1 MGGSNP
7 IAVVDLFAGP
17 GGLGEGFSALKIHGR
32 GRPFRIAVSVE
43 KEPHAHRTLRLRSF
57 FRFYDAS
64 GRSVPKAYTQVLR
77 GEISPEE
84 LESKCQTAWSHAEA
98 EAFRGELGIQ
108 GDDERLDA
116 ILESKKL
123 HKDKTPVVLIGG
135 PPCQAYSLVGRARN
149 RGIASYRPENDN
161 RHHLYQEY
169 LRVLSRVWPV
179 AFVMENVKGILSSSV
194 GDRRIFPRILDDLH
208 DPGAAIGEISR
219 PNPSRTYRLLPLVWN
234 DVSESRLFQVD
245 TSDPKSFLI
254 RCENHGVPQRRHRVF
269 IVGLRNDIAC
279 DLPRLRS
286 AQAQVTVRDAIQ
298 GLPRLGPGLS
308 KRSGSRKSVQSVLRE
323 EMSSKLVAE
332 IRRMH
337 GVEIAERC
345 ESIRDRMECVDMSTG
360 GEFVP
365 SDSVRSENPEL
376 DAWYG
381 GSDLGGVCNHA
392 AKSHMPSDLARYL
405 FCSSFGETFGRSPK
419 LEDFPDALLPNHMN
433 ARPGD
438 GSEAI
443 FSDRFKVQLWD
454 QPSATVTSHLAKDGH
469 YFIHPDPSQCRSFTV
484 REAARVQTFPDN
496 YFFCGPRTAQYQQVG
511 NAVPPLIAKR
521 IAQCVF
527 EGLKAAGL

>member
-1 MGGSNP
+1 
-7 IAVVDLFAGP
+7 
-17 GGLGEGFSALKIHGR
+17 
-32 GRPFRIAVSVE
+32 
-43 KEPHAHRTLRLRSF
+43 
-57 FRFYDAS
+57 
-64 GRSVPKAYTQVLR
+64 
-77 GEISPEE
+77 
-84 LESKCQTAWSHAEA
+84 
-98 EAFRGELGIQ
+98 
-108 GDDERLDA
+108 
-116 ILESKKL
+116 
-123 HKDKTPVVLIGG
+123 
-135 PPCQAYSLVGRARN
+135 
-149 RGIASYRPENDN
+149 
-161 RHHLYQEY
+161 
-169 LRVLSRVWPV
+169 
-179 AFVMENVKGILSSSV
+179 
-194 GDRRIFPRILDDLH
+194 
-208 DPGAAIGEISR
+208 
-219 PNPSRTYRLLPLVWN
+219 
-234 DVSESRLFQVD
+234 
-245 TSDPKSFLI
+245 
-254 RCENHGVPQRRHRVF
+254 
-269 IVGLRNDIAC
+269 
-279 DLPRLRS
+279 
-286 AQAQVTVRDAIQ
+286 
-298 GLPRLGPGLS
+298 
-308 KRSGSRKSVQSVLRE
+308 
-323 EMSSKLVAE
+323 MSSKLVAE